1 MKKYWSLL
9 LVFAMLSCNKQ
20 TDSGEDESNT
30 ISETREKVKTEA
42 AASYSDPVADKDKL
56 NNWKFAVEAFE
67 TPMTFKYLLKIQY
80 KELRVE
86 DTLYIPNLG
95 IQPVVELKKG
105 AEDLSCI
112 IGFKGKENEFKE
124 YKKVMVEDG
133 ELKITP
139 LKSYRMTTKK

>member
-9 LVFAMLSCNKQ
+9 LVFAMFSCNKQ
-20 TDSGEDESNT
+20 TGEDESAL
-30 ISETREKVKTEA
+30 ISNTREKVKTEA
-42 AASYSDPVADKDKL
+42 AASYTEPVADKDKL

-80 KELRVE
+80 KELLVE
-86 DTLYIPNLG
+86 DTLMIPDLG

-124 YKKVMVEDG
+124 YKKVMVQDG
-133 ELKITP
+133 ELKITS
-139 LKSYRMTTKK
+139 LKSYRMAPKKK